1 MEKARELLST
11 MPFFKP
17 QEKKQGISI
26 QAINKMVCDYFN
38 VNTSDMKSKKKNK
51 SLVQPRQIAMYL
63 AKELT
68 SYSFTEIGSEFG
80 GRDHTTIMHAF
91 DRIQSLCNV
100 NPDMRN
106 IVEKLK
112 KEITNKN

>member
-1 MEKARELLST
+1 
-11 MPFFKP
+11 
-17 QEKKQGISI
+17 
-26 QAINKMVCDYFN
+26 
-38 VNTSDMKSKKKNK
+38 
-51 SLVQPRQIAMYL
+51 MYL